1 MSRRAHDD
9 EKYDIKPFDCVSSGQ
24 VYRDF
29 KNAALRFLAG
39 ILDES
44 GSSLANHAI
53 DDDMG
58 GAAAGAPALPNAN
71 QAVQRTKML
80 RLRTVRSKKLYAW
93 LVRHLEDESTC
104 KMLGQVGGPYFQNG
118 QAVLAYL
125 DMYDTAILQT
135 DVRELNNMWNE
146 VSIAKDIG
154 ISLHSINEFAKK
166 LNYLNSERPLAIQF
180 NHTEL
185 AEKMLESI
193 IDCSAYMSKDATAE
207 YNAAVGNREFE
218 YAAGNPRAGQ
228 RDFVSM
234 CKDYNAMWQTAV
246 IARHILP
253 APPSRKQQ
261 QQPSA
266 RMAEQRE
273 QRAFLVRERMGAY
286 ERAALAPTKR
296 ISLNAQTNPSKQ
308 SRPSNRRPNR
318 QTGKPNRQTG
328 KPNQSRKPIPRM
340 GKPNGQ
346 TGKPNEQTGKPN
358 GQTKRANGQT
368 KQTKQTTK

>member
-146 VSIAKDIG
+146 VSIAKDN
-154 ISLHSINEFAKK
+154 ISLE
-166 LNYLNSERPLAIQF
+166 
-180 NHTEL
+180 
-185 AEKMLESI
+185 
-193 IDCSAYMSKDATAE
+193 
-207 YNAAVGNREFE
+207 
-218 YAAGNPRAGQ
+218 
-228 RDFVSM
+228 
-234 CKDYNAMWQTAV
+234 
-246 IARHILP
+246 
-253 APPSRKQQ
+253 
-261 QQPSA
+261 
-266 RMAEQRE
+266 
-273 QRAFLVRERMGAY
+273 
-286 ERAALAPTKR
+286 
-296 ISLNAQTNPSKQ
+296 
-308 SRPSNRRPNR
+308 
-318 QTGKPNRQTG
+318 
-328 KPNQSRKPIPRM
+328 
-340 GKPNGQ
+340 
-346 TGKPNEQTGKPN
+346 
-358 GQTKRANGQT
+358 
-368 KQTKQTTK
+368 